1 MVRNRTLYVKLLVY
15 DSKEAQKLEANE
27 TCSSYLAVF
36 FNGWHITLTEY
47 LSSKDV
53 NLQDSIVYLQME
65 NEKVRGIPHT
75 VVAPLAVSG
84 KCSLYT

>member
-1 MVRNRTLYVKLLVY
+1 MIPRKRKSLKQTRLVVVTLLF
-15 DSKEAQKLEANE
+15 
-27 TCSSYLAVF
+27 F